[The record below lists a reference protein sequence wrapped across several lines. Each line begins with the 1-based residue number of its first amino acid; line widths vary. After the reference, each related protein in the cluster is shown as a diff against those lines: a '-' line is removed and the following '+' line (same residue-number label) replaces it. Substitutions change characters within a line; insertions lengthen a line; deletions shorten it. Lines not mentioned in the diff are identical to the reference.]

1 MKTIK
6 SVITLFLVLT
16 LSFQLQ
22 AQWVGEK
29 EVRVRRE
36 ANNSQSVRIGSLQD
50 SQDKSFY
57 WRGPH
62 IDGDSLSPVITVNPQ
77 EEREEYIVRR
87 VSKCGVEED
96 MVVVILTDDVTLVD
110 VNAKVDCY
118 AWGDTILKEHFDIIT
133 DPEDQIDRVVMLAD
147 KAMVEPEQVVPF
159 YVRNSDGQESSK
171 ILSVPVYPIDTELPP
186 SSFPDWIKP
195 TIEKVKK
202 VAEIIDKAK
211 SITDT
216 LAEYAPAGCA
226 PSVDVD
232 GIYSVLSNPPALFET
247 CCKGEVKT
255 GFKLS
260 NWELE
265 GALNYDCSFP
275 IPLLSYPPIAQVSV
289 IFGFRVGGKVG
300 PATVIFRGWDCIS
313 GNVPIE
319 LFASVYGG
327 VEVSIANPGFLSAS
341 LTLGAEIRTRLM
353 WNIGEDIHL
362 TGVDLNMDIN
372 GTMKVLGVSDLKP
385 VNYHV
390 GTITL
395 FND

>member
-1 MKTIK
+1 MKKIK

-36 ANNSQSVRIGSLQD
+36 ADNSQRVRIGSLQD
-50 SQDKSFY
+50 SQDKSY
-57 WRGPH
+57 EWRGPH

-77 EEREEYIVRR
+77 DEREEYIVRR

-110 VNAKVDCY
+110 VNAKVECY
-118 AWGDTILKEHFDIIT
+118 AWGDTILKEDFDIIT

-171 ILSVPVYPIDTELPP
+171 ILRVPVYPIDTETQP
-186 SSFPDWIKP
+186 SAWLQELADL
-195 TIEKVKK
+195 IEKVQKI
-202 VAEIIDKAK
+202 ADIIEAAK

-216 LAEYAPAGCA
+216 LAEYATAGCA
-226 PSVDVD
+226 PSFDVS
-232 GIYSVLSNPPALFET
+232 GIRSVLTNPPALFET
-247 CCKGEVKT
+247 CCKGEKRT
-255 GFKLS
+255 GCKLS

-275 IPLLSYPPIAQVSV
+275 IPVISYPPIAEVDV

-300 PATVIFRGWDCIS
+300 PATVIFRGWSCIS
-313 GNVPIE
+313 GRVPID
-319 LFASVYGG
+319 LYASVYGG
-327 VEVSIANPGFLSAS
+327 VRVSIANPGFLSAS
-341 LTLGAEIRTRLM
+341 LTLGAEARAHLI
-353 WNIGEDIHL
+353 WDIGEDIHL
-362 TGVDLNMDIN
+362 SGMNLSMDIE
-372 GTMKVLGVSDLKP
+372 GTMKVLGVSD
-385 VNYHV
+385 VTHV
-390 GTITL
+390 TYNVGKMTL